1 MKFKLNSSSIHHH
14 FMDQKESKLE
24 LRNKKLLE
32 TAGSSLQ
39 LLLSQK
45 LHQEF
50 MKSSTVLKST
60 TQMVLSKC
68 SSMSEVKKL
77 PFTLMIELVL
87 QNFQKGA
94 LGGSTT
100 HHPKMERGGLS
111 SLKKPLPSLMLTTL
125 ILLVEDQEKL

>member
-1 MKFKLNSSSIHHH
+1 
-14 FMDQKESKLE
+14 MDQKESKLE

-87 QNFQKGA
+87 KIFQKLRA

-125 ILLVEDQEKL
+125 ILMVENQEKL